1 MKSKKWIIIGL
12 ISLALIVAEL
22 VLLFVWVLPGMKKN
36 KALKSIEDGNVSEA
50 KTLFSELSDSAVN
63 DLRNDVNDIIV
74 YKSNL
79 YLEGKT
85 DYSSFYNTMKAVESV
100 SRYNEMTYEAFKT
113 VNIPRMQT
121 VYEELV
127 TATINKSKD
136 ADAKL
141 DEFRHL
147 KRCENSDDD
156 TGIYYGW
163 VNGKDREYEKDVQT
177 AMDSYLKEKYDAY
190 KAGRLDYEKMNIYAA
205 TAGSAWYSDY
215 TYEVQTELSY
225 DKYFSEYLDEAKS
238 YYDKDDY
245 WQAMKKIDNV
255 REWYKEEEV
264 YQNNWQ
270 SKFDTLYSEAENKAK
285 VYYPQKAID
294 AAKNGDTATAETIIR
309 ELKKHFGDDFDVSQI
324 EQNMHADWQRAYVEY
339 MADWKKNLERDV
351 VEGAAGGDYFEMTK
365 EELEQKLPTKVF
377 LMDIDGDSVPEML
390 LSAKDTLYIFT
401 YSSSKVV
408 YTGQFPWLG
417 LGDKNTLVAAKTGEE
432 EGINLTMEVLL
443 SFDNAK
449 WSVRSMVAQGEA
461 NGQKVYGVG
470 NSPDRADLKTV
481 DEAAYN
487 DAKAA
492 IESEIKKT
500 SLSGGA
506 LIDNYEKFIYNYK

>member
-1 MKSKKWIIIGL
+1 M
-12 ISLALIVAEL
+12 
-22 VLLFVWVLPGMKKN
+22 
-36 KALKSIEDGNVSEA
+36 
-50 KTLFSELSDSAVN
+50 
-63 DLRNDVNDIIV
+63 
-74 YKSNL
+74 
-79 YLEGKT
+79 
-85 DYSSFYNTMKAVESV
+85 
-100 SRYNEMTYEAFKT
+100 
-113 VNIPRMQT
+113 
-121 VYEELV
+121 
-127 TATINKSKD
+127 
-136 ADAKL
+136 
-141 DEFRHL
+141 
-147 KRCENSDDD
+147 
-156 TGIYYGW
+156 
-163 VNGKDREYEKDVQT
+163 
-177 AMDSYLKEKYDAY
+177 
-190 KAGRLDYEKMNIYAA
+190 
-205 TAGSAWYSDY
+205 
-215 TYEVQTELSY
+215 
-225 DKYFSEYLDEAKS
+225 
-238 YYDKDDY
+238 
-245 WQAMKKIDNV
+245 
-255 REWYKEEEV
+255 
-264 YQNNWQ
+264 
-270 SKFDTLYSEAENKAK
+270 
-285 VYYPQKAID
+285 
-294 AAKNGDTATAETIIR
+294 
-309 ELKKHFGDDFDVSQI
+309 
-324 EQNMHADWQRAYVEY
+324 
-339 MADWKKNLERDV
+339 

-470 NSPDRADLKTV
+470 NSSDRADLKTV